1 MQKLFLIVFLFLGL
15 QNSIA
20 QELLMDAEDV
30 HSPDVKNPE
39 FPGGYKS
46 FYEFVYKEFNRT
58 TPITKEG
65 DLIVSFTITEKGEMK
80 NMHILRDIGDKTA
93 FEMIRV
99 LRLSPKWEPAMRNG
113 KPFATTLKLP
123 FKFIRKGTRNIN
135 SQKD

>member
-1 MQKLFLIVFLFLGL
+1 MRKLFLIVFLFLGL

-20 QELLMDAEDV
+20 QELLMDTEDV

-46 FYEFVYKEFNRT
+46 FYEFVYREYDST
-58 TPITKEG
+58 TPITREG
-65 DLIVSFTITEKGEMK
+65 DLVVSFTITEMGEMK
-80 NMHILRDIGDKTA
+80 NIRVLRDIGNKTA

-123 FKFIRKGTRNIN
+123 FKFIRKDTANIK
-135 SQKD
+135 SQKN